1 MSIKRLTINGLRG
14 FSDETNIHFAIP
26 DNLTPGSGLTVLVG
40 PNNSGK
46 STIIEAVHL
55 LISNNDIIPI
65 SSRNIKNAGKIKIE
79 AEDLNGNIRTIES
92 TNNNGAFVQ
101 KKYNNQDIDFWAD
114 NMNTFILSSKRNF
127 SSTFHNNSYQNRDS
141 YKGNISD
148 LDYRSENNIN
158 NNFGGRLLTIYKNRN
173 KFDSCLEKVIKPLPK
188 WTIESSDSN
197 NLYLEFSFDKIKHSS
212 KGAGDGY
219 INIFNIVDS
228 LYDSVENNVILID
241 EPEISLHP
249 DLQRKLFNLLVEYS
263 KDKQIIVS
271 THSPYFVDW
280 SLFSNKTKII
290 RLKKEL
296 DSIQLFELSE
306 TTKNGISKI
315 LDDYQKPHILSLNAN
330 EIFFLNDNVILTE
343 GQDDVLCYK
352 ELFKRANYSATAS
365 FFGWGAGGATNMR
378 YILNILKD
386 LGYNNVFIILDND
399 QTQIIAD
406 LGKEYPNYH
415 FFAIA
420 ADDVRNKKRDK
431 KIDDIIKCIEK
442 IEFNDD
448 IKKDIFNI
456 INSKFVNKVG
466 LVKDMKDFEIKSE
479 YKENFQLLIEELKRY
494 FENNEKTTENKLENC
509 INNNDNIFKNELKAH
524 KLLDE
529 WLNKNK
535 LFKYIEN
542 KYKNVEFKSGGGG
555 PLSFKDIGK
564 GKYYVILC
572 ESNSL
577 SEQFSVTINF
587 HFIIDVYKNKVKL
600 KKKQIV
606 SNTLPISKIRKI
618 IEKIFN

>member
-1 MSIKRLTINGLRG
+1 M
-14 FSDETNIHFAIP
+14 
-26 DNLTPGSGLTVLVG
+26 
-40 PNNSGK
+40 
-46 STIIEAVHL
+46 
-55 LISNNDIIPI
+55 
-65 SSRNIKNAGKIKIE
+65 
-79 AEDLNGNIRTIES
+79 
-92 TNNNGAFVQ
+92 
-101 KKYNNQDIDFWAD
+101 
-114 NMNTFILSSKRNF
+114 
-127 SSTFHNNSYQNRDS
+127 
-141 YKGNISD
+141 
-148 LDYRSENNIN
+148 
-158 NNFGGRLLTIYKNRN
+158 
-173 KFDSCLEKVIKPLPK
+173 
-188 WTIESSDSN
+188 
-197 NLYLEFSFDKIKHSS
+197 
-212 KGAGDGY
+212 
-219 INIFNIVDS
+219 
-228 LYDSVENNVILID
+228 
-241 EPEISLHP
+241 
-249 DLQRKLFNLLVEYS
+249 
-263 KDKQIIVS
+263 
-271 THSPYFVDW
+271 
-280 SLFSNKTKII
+280 
-290 RLKKEL
+290 
-296 DSIQLFELSE
+296 SE

-352 ELFKRANYSATAS
+352 VLFKRANYSAMAS

-406 LGKEYPNYH
+406 LEKEYPNYH

-466 LVKDMKDFEIKSE
+466 LVKDMKNFEIKSE

-509 INNNDNIFKNELKAH
+509 INNNDNIFENELKAH

-535 LFKYIEN
+535 LFKYTEN